1 MKKNT
6 FKKVA
11 AIAMATTLLFSM
23 TACGKKEE
31 EQSQEKA
38 DTKEMVYEGTAFNLE
53 GVEGDISN
61 FHIENGKIYFLTYEW
76 IEGDKEKKDGAESDK
91 AVEPNEETSEEDS
104 NKEQNE
110 ETSEENSDK
119 EVGKET
125 SGETSDKETSEGISE
140 ENTDKET
147 SEETTEDSSG
157 EGAADEE
164 EIPEG
169 TSVTRMYV
177 ANIDGSGV
185 KEVPLPE
192 IKDNEYINYLI
203 TCSDDNIMYMSS
215 SYDEK
220 SEKSTYYVVK
230 IDKQGKEVARE
241 DVTGSLKLSEENY
254 ISKVTADDKGRI
266 VVVTDKSVYVLDE
279 NFKLYCEV
287 KSDNYL
293 EGAARTKEGKI
304 VCGSSGEKG
313 AQVQILDI
321 DQKKWGES
329 YPLNLQYFSSSDS
342 LTDGIEYDF
351 YYKDDSGIYGY
362 DIKTKKSTKLMDY
375 LASDLDSDSTYSIVP
390 LEKDK
395 FIGNTYENEK
405 TQVVIYSKV
414 DSSAVADK
422 QIITVGAM
430 YVDDSVKKAAV
441 AFNKE
446 NKEYRIEI
454 KDYSNEEDPQTKMN
468 ADILA
473 GNVPDIICLGS
484 LPAGQYIAKGML
496 EDLTPYFEKDSEI
509 NTSDILDS
517 VLEAMEV
524 DGKLYYVCPNFTL
537 STLVGNAKDV
547 GTEPGWTF
555 EDMMALLDKKGENV
569 RPFYSENKSEMLY
582 SFLGYGVSDFIDW
595 QTGECSFDSQEFKDI
610 LEICNRGK
618 NEETEYNED
627 SPSIPSL
634 IKDGKV
640 LFMDGSVSL
649 EEIQLY
655 KKMFDGDITFIG
667 YPNSNKEGSYF
678 SFYNSLGIYSKSK
691 MKDGAWDF
699 IRTFMTKDYQGS
711 NENGGYMYNTP
722 TRKDCFDMMI
732 KARMA
737 TESYTDEFGNEISP
751 VESSYGWDDL
761 EVKIK
766 PSSQEEV
773 DMYKEL
779 VNNTKKSGEYNEFI
793 MEIIQ
798 EETKAYFSGDKSLD
812 EVASVIQ
819 NRVKTYVNENR

>member
-1 MKKNT
+1 MRKNILKKT
-6 FKKVA
+6 A
-11 AIAMATTLLFSM
+11 AVIMTAALAFSM

-31 EQSQEKA
+31 ETGQQKT
-38 DTKEMVYEGTAFNLE
+38 DTKEMVYAGTDFELE
-53 GVEGDISN
+53 GVKGDVSN
-61 FHIENGKIYFLTYEW
+61 FHIENGKMYFMTYEW
-76 IEGDKEKKDGAESDK
+76 VEKEAEVQDVEASEEDSDKETNEEASEEDSGKETNEEASEEDSDK
-91 AVEPNEETSEEDS
+91 GTSEDTSEEDS
-104 NKEQNE
+104 DKGTGED
-110 ETSEENSDK
+110 TSEENAD
-119 EVGKET
+119 
-125 SGETSDKETSEGISE
+125 
-140 ENTDKET
+140 
-147 SEETTEDSSG
+147 EETTEDDS
-157 EGAADEE
+157 EE
-164 EIPEG
+164 ELPEG
-169 TSVTRMYV
+169 SSVTRMYV
-177 ANIDGSGV
+177 ANTDGSDV
-185 KEVPLPE
+185 KEIPLPE

-203 TCSDDNIMYMSS
+203 TCSDDNIIYMSS

-220 SEKSTYYVVK
+220 SEKSAYYVVK
-230 IDKQGKEVARE
+230 IDGQGKEVARE

-293 EGAARTKEGKI
+293 EGAARTKDGKI
-304 VCGSSGEKG
+304 ICGSSGDKG

-329 YPLNLQYFSSSDS
+329 YPLDIQYFSSSDS
-342 LTDGIEYDF
+342 LIDGIEYDF

-362 DIKTKKSTKLMDY
+362 DMNTKKSTKLMDY
-375 LASDLDSDSTYSIVP
+375 LASDLDSNSTYNIVP

-395 FIGNTYENEK
+395 FIGNAYENEK
-405 TQVVIYSKV
+405 TKVIVYSKV

-430 YVDDSVKKAAV
+430 YVDDSVKRAAV

-473 GNVPDIICLGS
+473 GNVPDIICLSS
-484 LPAGQYIAKGML
+484 LPTGQYIAKGML
-496 EDLTPYFEKDSEI
+496 EDLTPYFEKDAEI

-517 VLEAMEV
+517 VLEAMQV
-524 DGKLYYVCPNFTL
+524 DGKLYYVCPDFTL
-537 STLVGNAKDV
+537 STLIGNAKDV

-555 EDMMALLDKKGENV
+555 EDMMTLLDEKGENV
-569 RPFYSENKSEMLY
+569 RPFYSENKSDMLY
-582 SFLGYGVSDFIDW
+582 SFMGYGVSDFIDW

-627 SPSIPSL
+627 SPSMPTL

-640 LFMDGSVSL
+640 LFVDSSVSL
-649 EEIQLY
+649 EEIQVY
-655 KKMFDGDITFIG
+655 RKMFDGDITFIG

-678 SFYNSLGIYSKSK
+678 SFYNSLAIYSKSK

-699 IRTFMTKDYQGS
+699 IRTFMTKEYQGN
-711 NENGGYMYNTP
+711 NEYGGYMYNTP

-751 VESSYGWDDL
+751 VDSSYGWDDL
-761 EVKIK
+761 EVEIK

-779 VNNTKKSGEYNEFI
+779 VNSTKKSAEYNEFI
-793 MEIIQ
+793 LEIIQ
-798 EETKAYFSGDKSLD
+798 EEAKSYFSGDKSVD
-812 EVASVIQ
+812 EAASVIQ